1 MTLHG
6 KALNTL
12 QVSKFSRNK
21 VVPVLTLYCIGYV
34 QNPHVSNFSAEQRR
48 AQDVQDSGN
57 LGSYGHD
64 KPSTTAAFGVDP
76 EGVWNTAKAWA
87 STAGKKLSEVE
98 SEVWK
103 RVNGEK

>member
-1 MTLHG
+1 
-6 KALNTL
+6 
-12 QVSKFSRNK
+12 VSNLSRSEG
-21 VVPVLTLYCIGYV
+21 VPLLTSSCIEYV
-34 QNPHVSNFSAEQRR
+34 QNPYASNFSAQQRR
-48 AQDVQDSGN
+48 AQDIQDTVN
-57 LGSYGHD
+57 LGSYDPD

-76 EGVWNTAKAWA
+76 EGVWNTAKAWT

>member
-1 MTLHG
+1 MT
-6 KALNTL
+6 
-12 QVSKFSRNK
+12 SSR
-21 VVPVLTLYCIGYV
+21 IGYV
-34 QNPHVSNFSAEQRR
+34 QNPYASNFSAEQRR
-48 AQDVQDSGN
+48 ARDVQNSAN
-57 LGSYGHD
+57 LGSYEHD
-64 KPSTTAAFGVDP
+64 KPSDTAAFGVDP

>member
-1 MTLHG
+1 M
-6 KALNTL
+6 NTL
-12 QVSKFSRNK
+12 QVSNVSWAKE
-21 VVPVLTLYCIGYV
+21 VLLLISSHIGYV
-34 QNPHVSNFSAEQRR
+34 QNPYASNFSSEQRR
-48 AQDVQDSGN
+48 AQDVQDSVN
-57 LGSYGHD
+57 LGSYEHE

>member
-1 MTLHG
+1 L
-6 KALNTL
+6 
-12 QVSKFSRNK
+12 
-21 VVPVLTLYCIGYV
+21 
-34 QNPHVSNFSAEQRR
+34 
-48 AQDVQDSGN
+48 GN
-57 LGSYGHD
+57 YEHEKS
-64 KPSTTAAFGVDP
+64 STTAAFGVDP